1 MKSIYYHLC
10 GGRGSGE
17 VMLNKSTL
25 GVAIAAAL
33 SFSVSAEQSIE
44 HITVTANKFEQS
56 ITDVLASVTVIE
68 RSDIEKNNYRDLPS
82 ILSTIAGVDIVRN
95 GGFGQNAD
103 VFVRGATAKY
113 TLVLVDGVRVSDA
126 SSGSVSLTNIPVNS
140 IERVEIVKGARAA
153 IYGSDAVA
161 GVINIITRQATNNTL
176 SATLGTDSY
185 ENYQLAGGIVKDA
198 ITFNYNLGYENTD
211 GYDVTGK
218 DPSQPVTKD
227 HDDDGY
233 TNKNIGFNL
242 AYQTE
247 NAGVFSLLSQ
257 YSEGQ
262 GEYDNAWGNDAYDF
276 ENYTA
281 KLGWKKSSAIY
292 TQSAS
297 VSTSQEENI
306 QTGTEEQQVYS
317 TNRVEFEYSG
327 LYTLTN
333 TVDITGGVNFL
344 NEDLSDSSVK
354 SSEEQ
359 RDNTALFV
367 GVFYDDDTW
376 LGNAVVR
383 TDDYDFHGRANTYT
397 TALGYKANQYVT
409 LRLSHGTAFRAP
421 SLINA
426 FVTDSLWYAPN
437 SDIKPEESVNN
448 EFGVT
453 LNTDWGRYD
462 IAIFDNK
469 IDNLI
474 TNEYDADTGKYVATN
489 IDKVSMQGVELSAE
503 FEGFGFQHNVNLS
516 ILDAKDETTNVDL
529 PRRPSETFN
538 YMFGKSWGDFDAN
551 IAMQYRSSRPSIYDT
566 DLAAFTVFNL
576 SANYQVMDDLS
587 LQARVENITD
597 KKYFTAAVGT
607 ATNGELL
614 GYNAAGRQFFVGA
627 SYQF

>member
-1 MKSIYYHLC
+1 
-10 GGRGSGE
+10 
-17 VMLNKSTL
+17 MLNKSIL

-33 SFSVSAEQSIE
+33 SFSVSAEEQSIE
-44 HITVTANKFEQS
+44 HITITANKFAQS
-56 ITDVLASVTVIE
+56 INDTLATVSVIE
-68 RSDIEKNNYRDLPS
+68 RADIEKSNVRDLPA
-82 ILSTIAGVDIVRN
+82 ILNTIAGVDIVRN
-95 GGFGQNAD
+95 GGFGQKSDA
-103 VFVRGATAKY
+103 FVRGASAKH
-113 TLVLVDGVRVSDA
+113 TLVLIDGVRVSDA

-185 ENYQLAGGIVKDA
+185 ENYQLAGGIVKNA
-198 ITFNYNLGYENTD
+198 VTFNYNLGYEETD

-218 DPSQPVTKD
+218 DPSLAVTKD
-227 HDDDGY
+227 YDDDGY

-242 AYQTE
+242 AYKTE
-247 NAGVFSLLSQ
+247 NAGVFSALSQ

-262 GEYDNAWGNDAYDF
+262 GEYDNAYGNDAYDF

-281 KLGWKKSSAIY
+281 KLGWEKSSAIY

-306 QTGTEEQQVYS
+306 QTGTEDQQTYS
-317 TNRVEFEYSG
+317 TERVEFEYSG

-344 NEDLSDSSVK
+344 NEDLSDSSAT

-448 EFGVT
+448 EFGIT

-474 TNEYDADTGKYVATN
+474 DNKLDANTGKYVATN
-489 IDKVSMQGVELSAE
+489 IDKVSMQGIELSAE

-516 ILDAKDETTNVDL
+516 LLDAKDETTHADL
-529 PRRPSETFN
+529 ARRPSETFN
-538 YMFGKSWGDFDAN
+538 YTVGQDWGAFDASLS
-551 IAMQYRSSRPSIYDT
+551 MQYRSSRPAIYDIE
-566 DLAAFTVFNL
+566 LAAFTVFNL
-576 SANYQVMDDLS
+576 SANYQLMDELS
-587 LQARVENITD
+587 LQARLENITD
-597 KKYFTAAVGT
+597 KQYFTASTGFAE
-607 ATNGELL
+607 NGELL
-614 GYNAAGRQFFVGA
+614 GYNAPGRQLFIGA
-627 SYQF
+627 TYQF

>member
-1 MKSIYYHLC
+1 
-10 GGRGSGE
+10 
-17 VMLNKSTL
+17 MLNKSTL

-44 HITVTANKFEQS
+44 RLTITANKFEQS
-56 ITDVLASVTVIE
+56 ITDTLATVDVIDRIE
-68 RSDIEKNNYRDLPS
+68 IEKNNYRDLPS
-82 ILSTIAGVDIVRN
+82 LLNTIAGVDVVRN
-95 GGFGQNAD
+95 GGFGQKAD
-103 VFVRGATAKY
+103 VFVRGASAKH

-161 GVINIITRQATNNTL
+161 GVINIITRQASKNTV
-176 SATLGTDSY
+176 SATLGSDNYS
-185 ENYQLAGGIVKDA
+185 NYQIAGGLVKDA
-198 ITFNYNLGYENTD
+198 ITFNYNLGYEDTD

-218 DPSQPVTKD
+218 DPSLAVTKD

-242 AYQTE
+242 AYRTL
-247 NAGVFSLLSQ
+247 NAGEFSLLSQ

-276 ENYTA
+276 ENYIA
-281 KLGWKKSSAIY
+281 KLGWKKSSDVY

-297 VSTSQEENI
+297 VSVSQEENI
-306 QTGTEEQQVYS
+306 QTGTDDQQIYS
-317 TNRVEFEYSG
+317 TERVEFEYSG
-327 LYTLTN
+327 LYTVTKSL
-333 TVDITGGVNFL
+333 DLTGGFNYL
-344 NEDLSDSSVK
+344 NEDLSASSAS
-354 SSEEQ
+354 SSEEE
-359 RDNTALFV
+359 RDNNAVFV
-367 GVFYDDDTW
+367 GVFYDDETW

-383 TDDYDFHGRANTYT
+383 TDDYEFHGRANTYT
-397 TALGYKANQYVT
+397 TGVGYKANQYLSV
-409 LRLSHGTAFRAP
+409 RLSHGTAFRAP

-453 LNTDWGRYD
+453 LDTKWGRYD
-462 IAIFDNK
+462 IAIFDNN

-474 TNEYDADTGKYVATN
+474 DNKYDAEIGKYVATN
-489 IDKVSMQGVELSAE
+489 IDKVSMQGVELSAD
-503 FEGFGFQHNVNLS
+503 FEGLGFQHNINLS
-516 ILDAKDETTNVDL
+516 FLDAKDETTNTDL

-538 YMFGKSWGDFDAN
+538 YTLGKSWGDFDAN
-551 IAMQYRSSRPSIYDT
+551 IAMQYRSSRPSIAYYDT
-566 DLAAFTVFNL
+566 ELAAYTVFNIA
-576 SANYQVMDDLS
+576 ANYQLLDELS
-587 LQARVENITD
+587 FQARIENITD
-597 KKYFTAAVGT
+597 KEYFTAGT
-607 ATNGELL
+607 GFAANGDLL

>member
-1 MKSIYYHLC
+1 
-10 GGRGSGE
+10 
-17 VMLNKSTL
+17 MLNKSTL
-25 GVAIAAAL
+25 GAAIAAAL
-33 SFSVSAEQSIE
+33 SFSVSAQQPIE
-44 HITVTANKFEQS
+44 RITVTANKFEQS
-56 ITDVLASVTVIE
+56 IIDTLATVDVIE
-68 RSDIEKNNYRDLPS
+68 RIEIEKNNYRDLPS
-82 ILSTIAGVDIVRN
+82 ILNTVAGVDVVRN
-95 GGFGQNAD
+95 GGFGQKAD
-103 VFVRGATAKY
+103 VFVRGASAKY

-161 GVINIITRQATNNTL
+161 GVINIITRQASRNTL
-176 SATLGTDSY
+176 TATLGSDSY

-198 ITFNYNLGYENTD
+198 VTFNYNLGYEDTD

-218 DPSQPVTKD
+218 DPALPVTKD

-247 NAGVFSLLSQ
+247 SAGEFSALSQ

-262 GEYDNAWGNDAYDF
+262 GEYDNAYGNDAYDF

-306 QTGTEEQQVYS
+306 QTGTEDQQVYS
-317 TNRVEFEYSG
+317 TERVEFEYSG
-327 LYTLTN
+327 LYALTN

-344 NEDLSDSSVK
+344 NEDLSDSSAK
-354 SSEEQ
+354 SSEEK

-367 GVFYDDDTW
+367 GVFYDDETW
-376 LGNAVVR
+376 LGNAVAR

-397 TALGYKANQYVT
+397 TAIGYKANQYVT

-453 LNTDWGRYD
+453 LNSDWGRYD

-474 TNEYDADTGKYVATN
+474 TNEFDADTGKYIATN
-489 IDKVSMQGVELSAE
+489 IDKVSMQGIELSAE
-503 FEGFGFQHNVNLS
+503 FEGLGFQHNVNLT
-516 ILDAKDETTNVDL
+516 ILDAKDETTNTDL

-538 YMFGKSWGDFDAN
+538 YSVGKSWGDFDAS
-551 IAMQYRSSRPSIYDT
+551 IAMQYRSSRPSIAYYDT
-566 DLAAFTVFNL
+566 ELAAYTIFNL
-576 SANYQVMDDLS
+576 AANYQLMDDLS

-597 KKYFTAAVGT
+597 KEYFTAAVGT

-614 GYNAAGRQFFVGA
+614 GYSAAERKFFVGV

>member
-10 GGRGSGE
+10 GGRGSGDI
-17 VMLNKSTL
+17 MLNKSTL

-44 HITVTANKFEQS
+44 RLTVTANKFEQS

-82 ILSTIAGVDIVRN
+82 ILSNIAGVDIVRN
-95 GGFGQNAD
+95 GGFGQKAD

-198 ITFNYNLGYENTD
+198 VTFHYNLGYENTD

-242 AYQTE
+242 AYKTE

-257 YSEGQ
+257 YSKGQ
-262 GEYDNAWGNDAYDF
+262 GEYDNAYGNDAYDF

-281 KLGWKKSSAIY
+281 KLGWKKSSEIY

-306 QTGTEEQQVYS
+306 QTGTEDQQVYS
-317 TNRVEFEYSG
+317 TERVEFEYSG

-344 NEDLSDSSVK
+344 NEDLSGSSAK

-397 TALGYKANQYVT
+397 TGLGYRANKYIT

-426 FVTDSLWYAPN
+426 FVTDSQWYIPN
-437 SDIKPEESVNN
+437 NDIKPEESVNN
-448 EFGVT
+448 EFGIT
-453 LNTDWGRYD
+453 LDTKWGRYD

-474 TNEYDADTGKYVATN
+474 ENKIVAGTSKYMATN
-489 IDKVSMQGVELSAE
+489 VEKVSMQGIELSAE
-503 FEGFGFQHNVNLS
+503 FEGLGFQHNVNLS
-516 ILDAKDETTNVDL
+516 LLDAKDETTNTDL
-529 PRRPSETFN
+529 PRRPSEMFN
-538 YMFGKSWGDFDAN
+538 YALGKSWGDFDAN

-566 DLAAFTVFNL
+566 ELASFTVFNL
-576 SANYQVMDDLS
+576 SVNYQVMDELS
-587 LQARVENITD
+587 LQARIENITD
-597 KKYFTAAVGT
+597 KEYFAASIR
-607 ATNGELL
+607 AAANGELL